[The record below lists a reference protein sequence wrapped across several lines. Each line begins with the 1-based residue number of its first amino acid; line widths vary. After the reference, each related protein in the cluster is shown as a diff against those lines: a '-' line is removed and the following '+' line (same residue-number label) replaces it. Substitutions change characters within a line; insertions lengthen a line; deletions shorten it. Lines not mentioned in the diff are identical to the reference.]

1 MRVKKKAKLKVSKK
15 VVKNLKLKLK
25 KANDRKVA
33 PLFYSGDE
41 SLDFDP
47 SNGHSC

>member
-1 MRVKKKAKLKVSKK
+1 MKKTPKLKLSKK

-25 KANDRKVA
+25 KNNDRKAA
-33 PLFYSGDE
+33 PFYSDDM
-41 SLDFDP
+41 LFDP